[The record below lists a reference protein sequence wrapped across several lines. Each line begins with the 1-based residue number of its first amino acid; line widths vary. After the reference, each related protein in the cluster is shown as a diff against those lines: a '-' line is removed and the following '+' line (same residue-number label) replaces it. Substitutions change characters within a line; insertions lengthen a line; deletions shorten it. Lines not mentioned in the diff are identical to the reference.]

1 MRIDESLIKS
11 LTDIAKEAAD
21 LILQV
26 YGTDFSVSYKTPKD
40 PVTEADR
47 RANELIC
54 TRIAERWFDVPIV
67 AEESDPQT
75 FANYR
80 AAPYAFFVDPLDGT
94 REFVAKNG
102 EFVVMIGLIDQKGPV
117 AGVIHAPVTGAAW
130 AAIRGGGTFTT
141 KQRALARV
149 STTSKLEQ
157 ARIVSTRS
165 HRSPLVLQ
173 ALDALGARTLDSL
186 GSAGLKCA
194 EVATGA
200 ADAYVAPG
208 HAGSRWD
215 LCAGQAIIEAA
226 GGRVTDAL
234 GNEIDYRA
242 ADLGNTTG
250 FVASNGVLHDEI
262 VKRLAS
268 TPPGI
273 AKP

>member
-1 MRIDESLIKS
+1 VRADESLIKA
-11 LTDIAKEAAD
+11 LTDIAKEASA
-21 LILQV
+21 LILEV
-26 YGTDFSVSYKTPKD
+26 YATDFSVSYKAPKD

-67 AEESDPQT
+67 AEESDPKT
-75 FANYR
+75 FENYR
-80 AAPYAFFVDPLDGT
+80 SAPLAFFVDPLDGT

-102 EFVVMIGLIDQKGPV
+102 EFVVMIGLIDQKGPL

-130 AAIRGGGTFTT
+130 AALRGSGAFTT
-141 KQRALARV
+141 KQRALAHV
-149 STTSKLEQ
+149 STTSKLDH

-165 HRSPLVLQ
+165 HRSPEVVR

-194 EVATGA
+194 EVAMGT

-208 HAGSRWD
+208 IAGSRWD

-226 GGRVTDAL
+226 GGRVTDAF
-234 GNEIDYRA
+234 GDPIDYRDA
-242 ADLGNTTG
+242 ELANTRG
-250 FVASNGVLHDEI
+250 FIASNGVLHDEI

-268 TPPGI
+268 VRS
-273 AKP
+273 